1 MFPDSKDSIS
11 PTTMQFYAVVG
22 VLALLALH
30 ALADESKENAPA
42 TAIAA
47 NDRSSIVSKLTA
59 ANDNSKYSFFQQLYL
74 ERNGFPMSFH
84 FFFNVFKYIRV
95 QYNYVSKGIH
105 RIQVEVFLVQIFAY
119 NLIIF

>member
-74 ERNGFPMSFH
+74 ERNGFPMNFH
-84 FFFNVFKYIRV
+84 FFLTCSNISEFNIITFQRVYIEFK
-95 QYNYVSKGIH
+95 SK
-105 RIQVEVFLVQIFAY
+105 FF
-119 NLIIF
+119 